1 MSGRRSAPSRTQAQ
15 PSDRGGAAAR
25 GRRRPASTAG
35 EPVLPDVYQE
45 MLRESGVDASVTRQK
60 RRKVEKEGDESI
72 DTSWPTAPEPA
83 VASSSKLVQKD
94 VRAKYREK
102 LELVEET
109 DEQLD
114 DSDDDDNE
122 VDWEDVDLTTALELK
137 PAEPAVL
144 EVTLNDICEMERPT
158 FERRKVTVMDRKI
171 RLEVHKL
178 HLLCL
183 MAHVS
188 RRNKW
193 CNNKQVQANLQRQFQ
208 DDTLIS
214 NLNPAPQLYQLE
226 RNTRFL
232 RGLTEV
238 KNLWRRKFW
247 ITRRGLAKPFWRDMV
262 NLDKIPQQ
270 DDGDPPM
277 SKGDFIGAS
286 QNLTGSRDIGA
297 QLFCAL
303 LRSLGVT
310 TRLVCSLQPLPFSF
324 AHKGTTQSLSRFASK
339 KEESASPLP
348 AAPGKAPLKEPLAS
362 PVPPHY
368 NPRISSAQREVLASL
383 RSAPSMAG
391 QSPPMT
397 PHVPARGTILI
408 KNESQYPVYWVEA
421 WNVATQGWVP
431 VDPLVLN
438 KVGLA
443 SRFEPPQ
450 AYLDNSM
457 SYVAAFEEEGHV
469 KDVTRRYANNY
480 NAKTRKLRLN
490 ATKGGEMWWLNLLRI
505 FERGWDLDRDQVEDS
520 ELANKELREG
530 IPSSIIDL
538 KDHPL
543 FALKRHLR
551 RNQVIFPERP
561 VGSVTG
567 GTGSKAVIETVYRR
581 QDVKIVR
588 SPIQWYRLGREI
600 RIGEQP
606 LKYVTA
612 RKRKRRGEIGED
624 EEDEGENE
632 ETGLYA
638 IFQTEEYTPPPV
650 VDGMVPKNSFGNID
664 IYVPSMVPKGGIHVP
679 QDKDAVR
686 AAKIIGIDFA
696 EAVTAFEYKGRQMS
710 AVTNGIVIA
719 EQYKAALYAV
729 LDAIIAEKEEED
741 AEKRSLEKLRLWK
754 RFLLGLRIRE
764 RIENEYGN
772 VKEGE
777 GLEGWGRERK
787 KIIVSDKGKGKAS
800 QVQRISAEVG
810 GIDLEQS
817 QEAGG
822 FMGDDKPEMRREP
835 ISLRSLA
842 KGDGKN
848 DGDGFL
854 SEGNAGADEGGGF
867 LPEDMDG
874 GFMLD
879 GASVAGGND
888 DDDGFVPEVNGDTRA
903 NSDDDDES
911 MLSADPDMDNEDLD
925 WF

>member
-1 MSGRRSAPSRTQAQ
+1 MSGRRAPDRTQTQ
-15 PSDRGGAAAR
+15 PSNCGGPAR
-25 GRRRPASTAG
+25 GRRRPTG
-35 EPVLPDVYQE
+35 EPVLPDVYHE
-45 MLRESGVDASVTRQK
+45 MLRESGVAASVAGKK
-60 RRKVEKEGDESI
+60 RRKVENGDDEFI
-72 DTSWPTAPEPA
+72 DTAWPTALEPA
-83 VASSSKLVQKD
+83 VASSSKPVQ
-94 VRAKYREK
+94 VQREK
-102 LELVEET
+102 PGEKPELVEEA
-109 DEQLD
+109 DEELD
-114 DSDDDDNE
+114 DSDDDGNE
-122 VDWEDVDLTTALELK
+122 VDWEDVDLTTVLEPKL
-137 PAEPAVL
+137 AESGVL
-144 EVTLNDICEMERPT
+144 EVTLNGPGELKRPT
-158 FERRKVTVMDRKI
+158 FERRKITVVDQKV

-178 HLLCL
+178 HLLCF
-183 MAHVS
+183 MFHVS

-193 CNNKQVQANLQRQFQ
+193 CNNKQVQENLRRRFQ

-232 RGLTEV
+232 RGLTEI

-247 ITRRGLAKPFWRDMV
+247 ITRRGLARPFW
-262 NLDKIPQQ
+262 LDTVDLSKIQR

-277 SKGDFIGAS
+277 SKGDFLDAS
-286 QNLTGSRDIGA
+286 QSLTGSRDLGA

-310 TRLVCSLQPLPFSF
+310 ARLICSLQPLPFSF
-324 AHKGTTQSLSRFASK
+324 AQKGTTQSLSRFTSK
-339 KEESASPLP
+339 KDESVSPLP
-348 AAPGKAPLKEPLAS
+348 SAENRAPLKEPFAS
-362 PVPPHY
+362 PVLPQY
-368 NPRISSAQREVLASL
+368 DPRIQAAQREVLASL
-383 RSAPSMAG
+383 RPASSTAA
-391 QSPPMT
+391 QSPSRT
-397 PHVPARGTILI
+397 PHVPARGTIMI

-450 AYLDNSM
+450 SDLDNVM

-490 ATKGGEMWWLNLLRI
+490 ATKGGELWWLNLLRL

-520 ELANKELREG
+520 ELASKELREG
-530 IPSSIIDL
+530 IPSSVADL

-561 VGSVTG
+561 VGSVTT

-581 QDVKIVR
+581 QDVKTVR
-588 SPIQWYRLGREI
+588 SPMQWYRLGREI
-600 RIGEQP
+600 RTGEQP
-606 LKYVTA
+606 LKHITA
-612 RKRKRRGEIGED
+612 RKRKRHGEAG
-624 EEDEGENE
+624 EEDDESG

-638 IFQTEEYTPPPV
+638 IFQTEEYIPPPV
-650 VDGMVPKNSFGNID
+650 ADGMVPKNSFGNID

-679 QDKDAVR
+679 HAVR

-696 EAVTAFEYKGRQMS
+696 EAVTAFEHKGRQAS
-710 AVTNGIVIA
+710 AVIKGIVIA

-729 LDAIIAEKEEED
+729 LGAIISQKKEED
-741 AEKRSLEKLRLWK
+741 AEKKSLENMRLWK

-764 RIENEYGN
+764 RIETEYGD

-777 GLEGWGRERK
+777 SLGGWWRQS
-787 KIIVSDKGKGKAS
+787 IIEADKGKGKAS
-800 QVQRISAEVG
+800 QVWRKSAEAEGVV
-810 GIDLEQS
+810 DLERNQDGS
-817 QEAGG
+817 T
-822 FMGDDKPEMRREP
+822 FMREDKPEVRREP

-842 KGDGKN
+842 KGDGNN
-848 DGDGFL
+848 D
-854 SEGNAGADEGGGF
+854 AGGF
-867 LPEDMDG
+867 LPEDNAGVDEAG
-874 GFMLD
+874 GFLPGDTD
-879 GASVAGGND
+879 GDVGFMPEGAGTAGGS
-888 DDDGFVPEVNGDTRA
+888 DDGDGFIREVIGDKRVK
-903 NSDDDDES
+903 SDDDES
-911 MLSADPDMDNEDLD
+911 MLSADPDIDNEDLD

>member
-1 MSGRRSAPSRTQAQ
+1 MSGRRALNRTQTQ
-15 PSDRGGAAAR
+15 PSNRGGPAR
-25 GRRRPASTAG
+25 GRRRPTG
-35 EPVLPDVYQE
+35 VPVLPDVYQE
-45 MLRESGVDASVTRQK
+45 MLRESGVGASVAGKK
-60 RRKVEKEGDESI
+60 RRKVENGGDEVI
-72 DTSWPTAPEPA
+72 DTAWPTALEPA
-83 VASSSKLVQKD
+83 VASSSKPVQLQ
-94 VRAKYREK
+94 REK
-102 LELVEET
+102 PWEKPELVEEA
-109 DEQLD
+109 DEELD

-122 VDWEDVDLTTALELK
+122 VDWEDVDLTTVLE
-137 PAEPAVL
+137 PESGVL
-144 EVTLNDICEMERPT
+144 EVTLNSPGEMKRPT
-158 FERRKVTVMDRKI
+158 LERRKITVVDQKI

-183 MAHVS
+183 MVHVS

-193 CNNKQVQANLQRQFQ
+193 CNNKQVQENLRRRFK

-247 ITRRGLAKPFWRDMV
+247 ITRRGLARPFW
-262 NLDKIPQQ
+262 LDTVDLSKSQR

-277 SKGDFIGAS
+277 SKGDFLDAS
-286 QNLTGSRDIGA
+286 QSLTGSRDLGA

-310 TRLVCSLQPLPFSF
+310 ARLICSLQPMPFSF
-324 AHKGTTQSLSRFASK
+324 AQKGTTQSLSRSTSK
-339 KEESASPLP
+339 KEESVSPLP
-348 AAPGKAPLKEPLAS
+348 SAASRAPLKEPFAS
-362 PVPPHY
+362 PVLPQY
-368 NPRISSAQREVLASL
+368 DPRIPAAQREVLASL
-383 RSAPSMAG
+383 RPASCTTV
-391 QSPPMT
+391 QSPSRT
-397 PHVPARGTILI
+397 PHVPARGTIMI
-408 KNESQYPVYWVEA
+408 KNESQYPVYWIEA

-438 KVGLA
+438 KVGCA

-450 AYLDNSM
+450 SDLNNVM

-490 ATKGGEMWWLNLLRI
+490 ATKGGELWWLNLLRL

-520 ELANKELREG
+520 ELASKELGEG
-530 IPSSIIDL
+530 IPSSVADL

-551 RNQVIFPERP
+551 RNQVIYPERP
-561 VGSVTG
+561 VGSVTTG
-567 GTGSKAVIETVYRR
+567 IGSKAVIETVYRR
-581 QDVKIVR
+581 QDVKTVR
-588 SPIQWYRLGREI
+588 SPMQWYRLGREI
-600 RIGEQP
+600 KTGEQP
-606 LKYVTA
+606 LKHITV
-612 RKRKRRGEIGED
+612 RKRKRHGEAG
-624 EEDEGENE
+624 EEDDESG

-638 IFQTEEYTPPPV
+638 IFQTEEYIPPPV
-650 VDGMVPKNSFGNID
+650 ADGMVPKNSFGNID

-679 QDKDAVR
+679 HKDAVR

-696 EAVTAFEYKGRQMS
+696 EAVTAFEHKGRQAS
-710 AVTNGIVIA
+710 AVIKGVVIA
-719 EQYKAALYAV
+719 EQYQAALYAV
-729 LDAIIAEKEEED
+729 LGAIISEKKEED
-741 AEKRSLEKLRLWK
+741 AEKKSLENMRLWK

-764 RIENEYGN
+764 RIENEYGD

-777 GLEGWGRERK
+777 SLGGWGRKRQS
-787 KIIVSDKGKGKAS
+787 IIEADKGKGKAS
-800 QVQRISAEVG
+800 QLWRKSAEAEG
-810 GIDLEQS
+810 LLDLEQN

-822 FMGDDKPEMRREP
+822 FMREDKPEVRREP

-842 KGDGKN
+842 KGDGEN
-848 DGDGFL
+848 D
-854 SEGNAGADEGGGF
+854 AGGF
-867 LPEDMDG
+867 LPEDIAGVDETG
-874 GFMLD
+874 GFL
-879 GASVAGGND
+879 
-888 DDDGFVPEVNGDTRA
+888 PGDTDCDA
-903 NSDDDDES
+903 GFMPEGPGIDDSGVKSDDDES